1 MLLFQSLFSRRLH
14 GLLCSFHGRGGLET
28 ETSNVLCTRARSKAK
43 KRGGTE
49 GASEGVR
56 QKKNRIERLI
66 LSHQYGRTKSRI
78 KTRLRLPSLSQSL
91 HCAGRCLGQVKCLL
105 FLSRCATDVTTKQVL
120 RRRFR
125 RTNLGQEHQQHR
137 TNDVCHR
144 HPFSGCGT
152 VSR

>member
-1 MLLFQSLFSRRLH
+1 MLLFRSLFSRRLH

-28 ETSNVLCTRARSKAK
+28 ETSDVLCTRARSKAK
-43 KRGGTE
+43 KKARE
-49 GASEGVR
+49 SDR
-56 QKKNRIERLI
+56 KKKRIERLI
-66 LSHQYGRTKSRI
+66 LSHQHGRTKSRI

-91 HCAGRCLGQVKCLL
+91 HCAGRCPGQVKCLL

-144 HPFSGCGT
+144 HSFSGCGT